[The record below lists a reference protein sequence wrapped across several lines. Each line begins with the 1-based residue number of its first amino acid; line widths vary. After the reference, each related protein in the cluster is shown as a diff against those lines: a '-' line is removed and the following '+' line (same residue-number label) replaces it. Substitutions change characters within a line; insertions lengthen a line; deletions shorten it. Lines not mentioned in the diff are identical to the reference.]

1 VAAPHSRPGSP
12 AHRESTVQ
20 LMAELHVQAQVA
32 VERGYR
38 RPLTL
43 AMLARALAVSPRQ
56 LERAYD
62 EIGLTTF
69 AAHLRAVRLRNAAE
83 LLAHQPLTVTDV
95 ARLVGYRQPS
105 HFVKAFRRRFGI
117 TPGAF
122 RDAARRD
129 AANTAA
135 AVRAGLPRPPIAAGP
150 SPRPDVTTIE
160 GGPTRAAPIRTL
172 SAPRRATTPS
182 RRTAA
187 YSNPNSVDP
196 LCPDPDGGFRG
207 AEGVVAADCV
217 PALAAR
223 ASPPDDA
230 LDDEDDVR
238 AEPFVPPPP
247 PSNPNSLLA

>member
-20 LMAELHVQAQVA
+20 LMAELYVQAQVA

-43 AMLARALAVSPRQ
+43 AMLARGLAVSPRQ

-129 AANTAA
+129 AAITAA
-135 AVRAGLPRPPIAAGP
+135 AVRAGLPRPPTTAGP

-160 GGPTRAAPIRTL
+160 GSPTRAAPIRTPR
-172 SAPRRATTPS
+172 AQRRATTPS

-187 YSNPNSVDP
+187 YSNPNSVDA
-196 LCPDPDGGFRG
+196 LCPDPERGLRG
-207 AEGVVAADCV
+207 ADGVVTADCV

-223 ASPPDDA
+223 ADKR
-230 LDDEDDVR
+230 DDEDEGE
-238 AEPFVPPPP
+238 EPFVPSP
-247 PSNPNSLLA
+247 PSKPNSLLA

>member
-20 LMAELHVQAQVA
+20 LMAELYVHAQVA

-56 LERAYD
+56 LERACD

-105 HFVKAFRRRFGI
+105 HFVKAFRRRFGT

-122 RDAARRD
+122 RDAARR
-129 AANTAA
+129 TAA
-135 AVRAGLPRPPIAAGP
+135 STEATARARALRPPARV
-150 SPRPDVTTIE
+150 RPDTMT
-160 GGPTRAAPIRTL
+160 AADRSL
-172 SAPRRATTPS
+172 SRSAHPYA
-182 RRTAA
+182 RRTRSSGGAEAPARA
-187 YSNPNSVDP
+187 YSKPNSVDA
-196 LCPDPDGGFRG
+196 LRPDPDGRSR
-207 AEGVVAADCV
+207 ESDDAALGDCD
-217 PALAAR
+217 PTPAAR
-223 ASPPDDA
+223 AAKP
-230 LDDEDDVR
+230 DDEDDT
-238 AEPFVPPPP
+238 AASFVPPA
-247 PSNPNSLLA
+247 PSKPNSPLA

>member
-1 VAAPHSRPGSP
+1 VASDGLAGSP

-20 LMAELHVQAQVA
+20 LMAELYCRAQVA

-38 RPLTL
+38 RPLNIQT
-43 AMLARALAVSPRQ
+43 LARALAVSPRQ

-105 HFVKAFRRRFGI
+105 HFVKAFRRRFGV

-122 RDAARRD
+122 RDAAHRQ
-129 AANTAA
+129 AALTEATN
-135 AVRAGLPRPPIAAGP
+135 RAGLPRPPAAAGP
-150 SPRPDVTTIE
+150 SPGPGATTSEGRPCPRGTRRYAPRTAS
-160 GGPTRAAPIRTL
+160 GASAGPTLCP
-172 SAPRRATTPS
+172 
-182 RRTAA
+182 
-187 YSNPNSVDP
+187 YSNPNSVDE
-196 LCPDPDGGFRG
+196 LCPDPDDRVRG
-207 AEGVVAADCV
+207 ADVAAADGV

-223 ASPPDDA
+223 ADDLDD
-230 LDDEDDVR
+230 LDDEDATR
-238 AEPFVPPPP
+238 GGGAEPDVPPA
-247 PSNPNSLLA
+247 PSKPNSLLA

>member
-1 VAAPHSRPGSP
+1 VAIQHHRARSP

-20 LMAELHVQAQVA
+20 LMAELYIRAQVT

-43 AMLARALAVSPRQ
+43 ATAAHSLAISPRQ

-105 HFVKAFRRRFGI
+105 HFVKAFRRRFGL

-122 RDAARRD
+122 RDAAHRD
-129 AANTAA
+129 ASVVAA
-135 AVRAGLPRPPIAAGP
+135 AAQAGRPRSQSSRGAGP
-150 SPRPDVTTIE
+150 TVRP
-160 GGPTRAAPIRTL
+160 
-172 SAPRRATTPS
+172 
-182 RRTAA
+182 
-187 YSNPNSVDP
+187 YSKPNSVDASWS
-196 LCPDPDGGFRG
+196 DAAGGVRG
-207 AEGVVAADCV
+207 ADDVVDADCA

-223 ASPPDDA
+223 ADGLDA
-230 LDDEDDVR
+230 EDGAG
-238 AEPFVPPPP
+238 AEPSVPPA
-247 PSNPNSLLA
+247 PSKPSPLA

>member
-1 VAAPHSRPGSP
+1 MATQHHRTRSA
-12 AHRESTVQ
+12 AHREATVQ
-20 LMAELHVQAQVA
+20 LMAEVYIQAQVA

-43 AMLARALAVSPRQ
+43 PTLAQSLAVSPRQ

-105 HFVKAFRRRFGI
+105 HFVKAFRRRFGV

-122 RDAARRD
+122 RDAAHRD
-129 AANTAA
+129 ATMVAST
-135 AVRAGLPRPPIAAGP
+135 RQAGLPRAQSGSGAGP
-150 SPRPDVTTIE
+150 TVRP
-160 GGPTRAAPIRTL
+160 
-172 SAPRRATTPS
+172 
-182 RRTAA
+182 
-187 YSNPNSVDP
+187 YSNPNSADAFWADAV
-196 LCPDPDGGFRG
+196 GGARG
-207 AEGVVAADCV
+207 ADGVVGADRA

-223 ASPPDDA
+223 ADA
-230 LDDEDDVR
+230 PDDEDDAG
-238 AEPFVPPPP
+238 AELVVPPA
-247 PSNPNSLLA
+247 PSKPNSSLA